1 MTTPETMLDE
11 CYALAERII
20 GFSRPGIELTKR
32 MLWDSLDASS
42 LGSHMHHEG
51 IAQLFVRL
59 TTQELRGIGA
69 GAEGEA
75 PAGVPGLAMG
85 ERGARRR
92 GPASR
97 GEQARS

>member
-1 MTTPETMLDE
+1 
-11 CYALAERII
+11 LAERII

-59 TTQELRGIGA
+59 TTKNFEESVR
-69 GAEGEA
+69 
-75 PAGVPGLAMG
+75 
-85 ERGARRR
+85 ARKEKR
-92 GPASR
+92 PPVFLD
-97 GEQARS
+97 